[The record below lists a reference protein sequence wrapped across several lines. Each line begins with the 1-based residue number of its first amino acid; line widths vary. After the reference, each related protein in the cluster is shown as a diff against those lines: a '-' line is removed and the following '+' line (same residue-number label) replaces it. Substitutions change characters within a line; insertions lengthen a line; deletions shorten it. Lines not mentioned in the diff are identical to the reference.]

1 MAGKLGKFQMVG
13 FQHWKGLTKEN
24 HLGSI
29 FQLAPQKATNLMVQ
43 LLAYYRGKT
52 LDTFLNQFPTREF
65 EDDNEYYWDV
75 IGSSRR
81 NIPLVEA
88 RDENGT
94 IVTRD
99 KGMIGVGT
107 APFYLVFPE
116 DWFADGEYIVGNLNE
131 IYQFRILG
139 DPRIE
144 GTNAVYKVELAGG
157 NTAGVP
163 AERLLAGERFSVE
176 AAFVEKELSRKVGD
190 VRFTSPVSMRNE
202 WSIVRIQHKVPGS
215 MLNKK
220 LAVGIPIVNE
230 TEGRYTKSV
239 ATMWMHNVDWEV
251 EQQFSEYK
259 NNALAFGRSNRNAN
273 GEYMNFGKSGNV
285 IKTGA
290 GLFEQMEV
298 ANTMYYNTF
307 SLKLLEDAL
316 YELSASK
323 LNFGDRYFLI
333 KTGERGA
340 IQFHK
345 EVLKTVSGWTQ
356 FVLDNSSVGVIQKT
370 QSKLHQNSLSAGF
383 QFVEY
388 KAPNGVRVKIDVDPF
403 YDDPV
408 RNKIL
413 HPNGGVAFS
422 YRYDIMYIG
431 TMDQPNIFKC
441 KIKGDNEYKAP
452 NGVRVKIDVDPFYD
466 DPVRNKILHPNGG
479 VAFSYRY
486 DIMYIGTMDQPNI
499 FKCKIK
505 GDNEYRGYQWGL
517 RNPFTGQKG
526 NPYMSFDEDSAVI
539 HRMATLGICVLD
551 PTRTM
556 SLIPAILQG

>member
-24 HLGSI
+24 HLGSA
-29 FQLAPQKATNLMVQ
+29 FLTAPQKATNLMVQ
-43 LLAYYRGKT
+43 LLAYQRGKT
-52 LDTFLNQFPTREF
+52 LDTFLNQFPVREF
-65 EDDNEYYWDV
+65 EDDSEYTWDV

-94 IVTRD
+94 PVTD
-99 KGMIGVGT
+99 ASGMVGVGT
-107 APFYLVFPE
+107 APFYLVFAE

-131 IYQFRILG
+131 LYQFRVLG
-139 DPRIE
+139 DPRME

-157 NTAGVP
+157 NTTGCP
-163 AERLLAGERFSVE
+163 AERLLAGERFSIE

-190 VRFTSPVSMRNE
+190 VRFSTPVSMRNE
-202 WSIVRIQHKVPGS
+202 WSSIRIQHKVPGS

-220 LAVGIPIVNE
+220 LAVGIPIVRDGKRDVKN
-230 TEGRYTKSV
+230 
-239 ATMWMHNVDWEV
+239 MWMHVVDYEV
-251 EQQFSEYK
+251 EVQFSEYK

-290 GLFEQMEV
+290 GLYEQMEV

-316 YELSASK
+316 YELSAAK
-323 LNFGDRYFLI
+323 LDFGDRYFVI

-345 EVLKTVSGWTQ
+345 AVLNAVSGWTQ
-356 FVLDNSSVGVIQKT
+356 FVTDGNAAIIKKTSSN
-370 QSKLHQNSLSAGF
+370 LHSNALSAGF

-388 KAPNGVRVKIDVDPF
+388 LAPNGVRVKVDVDPY
-403 YDDPV
+403 YDDVV
-408 RNKIL
+408 RNKVI
-413 HPNGGVAFS
+413 HPNGGVAMS

-441 KIKGDNEYKAP
+441 QIKG
-452 NGVRVKIDVDPFYD
+452 
-466 DPVRNKILHPNGG
+466 
-479 VAFSYRY
+479 
-486 DIMYIGTMDQPNI
+486 QP
-499 FKCKIK
+499 
-505 GDNEYRGYQWGL
+505 EYRGYQWGPF
-517 RNPFTGQKG
+517 RNPFTGASN
-526 NPYMSFDEDSAVI
+526 NPYASFDEDAAVI
-539 HRMATLGICVLD
+539 HKYATLGICVLD

-556 SLIPAILQG
+556 SLIPAVLQG

>member
-1 MAGKLGKFQMVG
+1 MAGKLGKFQMTG

-29 FQLAPQKATNLMVQ
+29 FQASPQKATNLMVQ
-43 LLAYYRGKT
+43 LLAYQRGKT
-52 LDTFLNQFPTREF
+52 LDTFLNQFPVREF
-65 EDDNEYYWDV
+65 EDDSEYYWEV

-88 RDENGT
+88 RDQNGVV
-94 IVTRD
+94 VTAGSD
-99 KGMIGVGT
+99 NVGAGT

-131 IYQFRILG
+131 LYQFRILG
-139 DPRIE
+139 DARME
-144 GTNAVYKVELAGG
+144 GTNATYKVELAGG
-157 NTAGVP
+157 NTDGCP

-190 VRFTSPVSMRNE
+190 VRFSSPISMRNE
-202 WSIVRIQHKVPGS
+202 WSNVRIQHKVPGS
-215 MLNKK
+215 MLAKK
-220 LAVGIPIVNE
+220 LAVGVPVTKA
-230 TEGRYTKSV
+230 TEGGKLAKTVMS
-239 ATMWMHNVDWEV
+239 MWMHYVDYEV
-251 EQQFSEYK
+251 EVQFSDYK
-259 NNALAFGRSNRNAN
+259 NNALMFGRSNRNSN
-273 GEYMNFGKSGNV
+273 GEYMNFGKSGNA

-290 GLFEQMEV
+290 GLLEQMEV
-298 ANTMYYNTF
+298 SNTMFYNNF

-323 LNFGDRYFLI
+323 LDFGDRTFII

-340 IQFHK
+340 IKFHK
-345 EVLKTVSGWTQ
+345 AVLNTISGWTQ
-356 FVLDNSSVGVIQKT
+356 FTINGDAVGIVEKT
-370 QSKLHQNSLSAGF
+370 QSKLHSNALSAGF

-413 HPNGGVAFS
+413 HPEGGVAQS

-441 KIKGDNEYKAP
+441 KIKGDEEL
-452 NGVRVKIDVDPFYD
+452 R
-466 DPVRNKILHPNGG
+466 
-479 VAFSYRY
+479 S
-486 DIMYIGTMDQPNI
+486 
-499 FKCKIK
+499 
-505 GDNEYRGYQWGL
+505 YQWGL

-526 NPYMSFDEDSAVI
+526 NPHMSYDEDSATI
-539 HRMATLGICVLD
+539 HRMATLGVCVLD

-556 SLIPAILQG
+556 SLIPAVLQG

>member
-1 MAGKLGKFQMVG
+1 MAGKLGKFQMTG

-29 FQLAPQKATNLMVQ
+29 FQQSPQKATNLMVQ
-43 LLAYYRGKT
+43 LLAYQRGKT
-52 LDTFLNQFPTREF
+52 LDTFLNQFPVREF
-65 EDDNEYYWDV
+65 EDDSEYYWEV

-88 RDENGT
+88 RDQNGVP
-94 IVTRD
+94 VTD
-99 KGMIGVGT
+99 ASGNVGAGT

-131 IYQFRILG
+131 LYQFRILG
-139 DPRIE
+139 DARME

-157 NTAGVP
+157 NTDGCP

-190 VRFTSPVSMRNE
+190 VRFSSPISMRNE
-202 WSIVRIQHKVPGS
+202 WSNVRIQHKVPGS
-215 MLNKK
+215 MLSKK
-220 LAVGIPIVNE
+220 LAVGVPVTKA
-230 TEGRYTKSV
+230 TEGGKLSKTVMS
-239 ATMWMHNVDWEV
+239 MWMHYVDYEV
-251 EQQFSEYK
+251 EVQFSDYK
-259 NNALAFGRSNRNAN
+259 NNALMFGRSNRNSN
-273 GEYMNFGKSGNV
+273 GEYMNFGKSGNA

-290 GLFEQMEV
+290 GLLEQMEV
-298 ANTMYYNTF
+298 SNTMFYNNF

-323 LNFGDRYFLI
+323 LDFGDRTFII

-340 IQFHK
+340 IKFHK
-345 EVLKTVSGWTQ
+345 AVLNTISGWTQ
-356 FVLDNSSVGVIQKT
+356 FTINGDAVGIVEKT
-370 QSKLHQNSLSAGF
+370 QSKLHSNALSAGF

-413 HPNGGVAFS
+413 HPEGGVAQS

-441 KIKGDNEYKAP
+441 KIKGDDEL
-452 NGVRVKIDVDPFYD
+452 R
-466 DPVRNKILHPNGG
+466 
-479 VAFSYRY
+479 S
-486 DIMYIGTMDQPNI
+486 
-499 FKCKIK
+499 
-505 GDNEYRGYQWGL
+505 YQWGL

-526 NPYMSFDEDSAVI
+526 NPHMSYDEDSATI
-539 HRMATLGICVLD
+539 HRMATLGVCVLD

-556 SLIPAILQG
+556 SLIPAVLQG